1 MDGLSA
7 QYVGGVGII
16 LQSPKGDRLEYAI
29 HLQFYTTNNEAKYE
43 ALLRGLELAKSLGAE
58 PILI

>member
-1 MDGLSA
+1 MDDSST

-29 HLQFYTTNNEAKYE
+29 RLQFQTTNNEPKYE
-43 ALLRGLELAKSLGAE
+43 ALLKGLELAKSLGVKS
-58 PILI
+58 